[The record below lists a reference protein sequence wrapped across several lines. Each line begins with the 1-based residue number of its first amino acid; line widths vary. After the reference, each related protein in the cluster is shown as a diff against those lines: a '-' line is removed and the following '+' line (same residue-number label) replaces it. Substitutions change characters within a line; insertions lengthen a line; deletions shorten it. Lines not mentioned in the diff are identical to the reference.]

1 MNFCDDCWGKL
12 GPHKLGRKGPDG
24 LPHEKA
30 NPTIVQRLKEI
41 LAPPQDYYEQ
51 QMLHVKDEDTTWFG
65 LVRDNHNRS
74 IFDDS
79 NTDEYQLRYPQIVS
93 FIGQTGAGKSTLI
106 KILIDQQERI
116 HGSHEWSFPS
126 PVVGSMTNSN
136 TPTSCDVHLYSDT
149 TTYLSEY
156 PMLFVDCEGLEGG
169 ENTPISARYREKA
182 SHTSE
187 ERGKGREMRREHTKL
202 QQISRGLNRTRQKIK
217 WANSLE
223 KTKRQYAVKEFYPRL
238 LYTFSDVIVFVLR
251 NAKTFESTV
260 LTLLIK
266 WERSSIEKSVN
277 QPILPHAIIAP
288 NATSTKFDHS
298 AWNPEHATES
308 LLADVAGAVD
318 QDPAFKELKEYWGRK
333 GRNIHTVKDLLLCY
347 YSSITVVRIPG
358 DGRYMMID
366 EQIQKFHDTLS
377 KRCRESFN
385 TKSRSSMLFNSD
397 SLNAYLHS
405 AFEHFSSDLNK
416 PFNFMDILFKINPI
430 PFNFRGN
437 ILKLAVAMKVRY
449 DDPTK
454 IFEKLSFMV
463 ASCIGLD
470 CVRQNFKGLADQIL
484 EKQYLTY
491 CGTAL
496 EDFCTFYWPCKFH
509 YMHRG
514 SCVNVKEAHI
524 KGHQNEKCVIIGT
537 GP

>member
-1 MNFCDDCWGKL
+1 MFFFKKNL
-12 GPHKLGRKGPDG
+12 
-24 LPHEKA
+24 
-30 NPTIVQRLKEI
+30 TQ
-41 LAPPQDYYEQ
+41 
-51 QMLHVKDEDTTWFG
+51 
-65 LVRDNHNRS
+65 
-74 IFDDS
+74 
-79 NTDEYQLRYPQIVS
+79 
-93 FIGQTGAGKSTLI
+93 
-106 KILIDQQERI
+106 
-116 HGSHEWSFPS
+116 
-126 PVVGSMTNSN
+126 
-136 TPTSCDVHLYSDT
+136 
-149 TTYLSEY
+149 
-156 PMLFVDCEGLEGG
+156 
-169 ENTPISARYREKA
+169 YR
-182 SHTSE
+182 
-187 ERGKGREMRREHTKL
+187 R
-202 QQISRGLNRTRQKIK
+202 
-217 WANSLE
+217 
-223 KTKRQYAVKEFYPRL
+223 
-238 LYTFSDVIVFVLR
+238 
-251 NAKTFESTV
+251 TFESTV

-470 CVRQNFKGLADQIL
+470 CVRQNFKG
-484 EKQYLTY
+484 TW
-491 CGTAL
+491 CNPT
-496 EDFCTFYWPCKFH
+496 
-509 YMHRG
+509 
-514 SCVNVKEAHI
+514 
-524 KGHQNEKCVIIGT
+524 
-537 GP
+537 